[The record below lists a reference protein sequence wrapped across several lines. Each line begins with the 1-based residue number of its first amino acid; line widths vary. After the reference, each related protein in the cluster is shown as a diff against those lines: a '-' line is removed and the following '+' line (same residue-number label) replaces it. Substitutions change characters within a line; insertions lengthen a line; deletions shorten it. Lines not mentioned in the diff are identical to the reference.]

1 MAKTEKQKKGKQ
13 GEDWAAAFLEQ
24 KNYEIV
30 ERNYRYKHS
39 EIDIIAKKDEILV
52 FVEVKSRENADFGNP
67 EEAVSAAKRAQV
79 HHAARY
85 YLATQKI
92 TQEIRFDI
100 IAITGFENP
109 EIEHFEDAF

>member
-24 KNYEIV
+24 KGYEILS
-30 ERNYRYKHS
+30 RNYRYKHS
-39 EIDIIAKKDEILV
+39 EIDIIARKQEMIV

-67 EEAVSAAKRAQV
+67 EEAVSAAKRSQV
-79 HHAARY
+79 HQAARY
-85 YLATQKI
+85 YIAAEKI

-100 IAITGFENP
+100 IAITGFEKP